1 MAHKSVDFATGEAF
15 LMEFSCTKNQFHAGK
30 YELELADHIVVLS
43 DHLLVLQHK
52 ERNERDARDAVSE
65 AKWFAKKILKQAKK
79 QIKDT
84 RRYLDQHTPITVA
97 NQLGQH
103 VAVPTPAHGTK
114 LFQAIVYKASKF
126 LSQNERS
133 MRFIPSETVGPI
145 HLFEDAD
152 YIRVC
157 ETLVTP
163 AEIFEYL
170 DFRLHMWVQLSE
182 KLQVSEMALLGQF
195 LVDAPLAP
203 PSEKFS
209 VYVDALQ
216 QSDEGFGII
225 RERLKDF
232 KKGMYNLSDSDL
244 SASYPRILTVL
255 AMLGR
260 NDLVAFQE
268 RFLLMIERSQGD
280 VMPASTM
287 ISVSPSRC
295 GFVFLPGP
303 RQSSN
308 ADERLRP
315 LQLLVEAFRYRNH
328 LDRCLGVVLSRQPPY
343 IHAEWCLMDDPW
355 AENEDLEE
363 LAKTVYS
370 AGMLPAMSPK
380 LRERYFFQ
388 IKGGGKS

>member
-15 LMEFSCTKNQFHAGK
+15 LMEFSCNKNQFHAGK
-30 YELELADHIVVLS
+30 YELELADHIVVLAN
-43 DHLLVLQHK
+43 HLMVIQHK

-84 RRYLDQHTPITVA
+84 RRYLEQHTPITVA
-97 NQLGQH
+97 NQLGQQ
-103 VAVPTPAHGTK
+103 VTVPSLAPDTK
-114 LFQAIVYKASKF
+114 IIQAIVYKASKL
-126 LSQNERS
+126 LSQDERM
-133 MRFIPSETVGPI
+133 MRFVSSETVGPI

-170 DFRLHMWVQLSE
+170 DFRLNMWVLLSGD
-182 KLQVSEMALLGQF
+182 LQFSEMALLGQF
-195 LVDAPLAP
+195 LVDAPLAS
-203 PSEKFS
+203 PSEDFG

-216 QSDEGFGII
+216 QSDEGFGIV

-232 KKGMYNLSDSDL
+232 KKGMYNISDSDL

-260 NDLVAFQE
+260 NDLIAFQE
-268 RFLLMIERSQGD
+268 RFLLMIEHSQGD

-303 RQSSN
+303 RRSSN
-308 ADERLRP
+308 ASERLKP
-315 LQLLVEAFRYRNH
+315 LQLLVEAFRYRNR

-355 AENEDLEE
+355 AEDEDLEE
-363 LAKTVYS
+363 LAKKVY
-370 AGMLPAMSPK
+370 AAEMLPAMSPK
-380 LRERYFFQ
+380 IRERYFFQ
-388 IKGGGKS
+388 FKDGGRH